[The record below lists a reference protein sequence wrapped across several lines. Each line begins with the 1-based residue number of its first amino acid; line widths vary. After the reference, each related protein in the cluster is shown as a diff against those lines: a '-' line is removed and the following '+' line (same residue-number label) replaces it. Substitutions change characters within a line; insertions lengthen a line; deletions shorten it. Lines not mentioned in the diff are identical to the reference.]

1 MKLAVLTVI
10 VASMAWMGTAAA
22 QGGGKEE
29 TLKAQVVETKPAAA
43 APEAKSDAAATT
55 PAAAATG
62 GLSSTVC
69 TNGGN
74 RRSVTLTSTNPT
86 TNLPCEV
93 HYKKET
99 EQAGHDQVLWTAA
112 TDLSFCESKAQAFV
126 DKLTSWGWTCAKN

>member
-1 MKLAVLTVI
+1 MKLALSSMI
-10 VASMAWMGTAAA
+10 VMSMAWTGAALAQDGGT
-22 QGGGKEE
+22 EE
-29 TLKAQVVETKPAAA
+29 TLKAKVVETKAA
-43 APEAKSDAAATT
+43 APAAVPAAATT

-74 RRSVTLTSTNPT
+74 RRSVILTSTNAT

-93 HYKKET
+93 HYKKES
-99 EQAGHDQVLWTAA
+99 EQPGHDQVLWAA
-112 TDLSFCESKAQAFV
+112 TTDLAFCEQKAQDFV